1 MGSSSKTA
9 RKALPGVAHNPYM
22 TIARS
27 LIILLSLLLCF
38 TVLAQRTHQNLD
50 ETYELS
56 SMVDVYGHSV
66 EVASDCDIND
76 ASLLPATLTG
86 SFIPHITTCA
96 KLSNFYR
103 QLVISPPRRPPVA

>member
-1 MGSSSKTA
+1 
-9 RKALPGVAHNPYM
+9 M
-22 TIARS
+22 TITRS

-56 SMVDVYGHSV
+56 SMVDIDIYGHSV
-66 EVASDCDIND
+66 EVAADGDIND
-76 ASLLPATLTG
+76 VSLLPDGLTG
-86 SFIPHITTCA
+86 NFVPHINASA

-103 QLVISPPRRPPVA
+103 QLVISPPRRPPVV